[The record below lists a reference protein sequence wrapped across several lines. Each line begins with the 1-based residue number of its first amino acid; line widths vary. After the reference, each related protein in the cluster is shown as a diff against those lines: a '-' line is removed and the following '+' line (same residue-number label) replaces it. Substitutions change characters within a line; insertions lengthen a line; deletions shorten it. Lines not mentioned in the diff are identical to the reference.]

1 MGEHP
6 IQGLIS
12 TAMEKIKEMIDVDTI
27 IGEPISTADGTTIIP
42 VSKVSFGFTSGGSD
56 LPSKSAKD
64 LFGGG
69 SGAGISIQPIAF
81 LVVSNGDVKL
91 LQLSMKANSSN
102 AIINMVPDV
111 VDKISSLFNSKKK
124 ENKDEPQD

>member
-6 IQGLIS
+6 IQGLIG
-12 TAMEKIKEMIDVDTI
+12 TAMEKIKEMVDVETI
-27 IGEPISTADGTTIIP
+27 IGDPITTADGTTIIP

-64 LFGGG
+64 LFAGG

-81 LVVSNGDVKL
+81 LVISNGDVKL

-111 VDKISSLFNSKKK
+111 VDKISSFFNDKKK
-124 ENKDEPQD
+124 ENKDEPKD